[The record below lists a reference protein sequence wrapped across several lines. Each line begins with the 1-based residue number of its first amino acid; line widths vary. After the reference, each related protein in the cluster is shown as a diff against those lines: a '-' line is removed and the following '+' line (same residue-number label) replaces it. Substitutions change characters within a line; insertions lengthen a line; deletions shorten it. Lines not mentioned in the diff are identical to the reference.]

1 MNPHDNEREFGAML
15 RRGLASG
22 AAATQAECLD
32 AEVLAAY
39 YERSLTADEIQACDL
54 HVSNCAHC
62 RSQLATL
69 ARAEPDREGE
79 GSRGWSWIWDWRLL
93 VPVTAA
99 LTIFI
104 AWVSVRQSFVAPQNR
119 VAPTVAQNRDRS
131 PVPETPSAS
140 QSQPQFQLPVPA
152 TQRASPSADL
162 TREPAAAE
170 KKNAGVPSASSGAGI
185 AADKL
190 ERRTDA
196 DSQNELG
203 KLQASAKPRSEIN
216 EEGGKEK
223 DRRGAERMRGGVSDG
238 IGRGASGQASGAS
251 AGVAGGAV
259 VSPAPPLPPVT
270 APGESADRKTAQL
283 DSDQS
288 AAKREQGA
296 AAAGAAGPAQ
306 GTPPQGEYGK
316 TQNAPSHATG
326 NLSGNAQG
334 LAKSATEKQKSSEP
348 ETQALNVNSRFK
360 QDESKPIVIPTPD
373 GSTFWRVAGFAAAQ
387 EIQMSRDVGATW
399 QRQVTEPEPILTA
412 GSAPTP
418 KICWVVGRRGTI
430 LRTVDGE
437 NWLRVKSPTPVDLTA
452 VLATDADV
460 ASISAADGAIFTT
473 KDGGATWTRT
483 QKPR

>member
-1 MNPHDNEREFGAML
+1 MNPRDNEREFGAML

-22 AAATQAECLD
+22 AATTEADCLD

-39 YERSLTADEIQACDL
+39 YERALTADEIRACDL

-62 RSQLATL
+62 RSQLAAL
-69 ARAEPDREGE
+69 ARAEPEREGE
-79 GSRGWSWIWDWRLL
+79 GSRGWSWLWDWRLL

-119 VAPTVAQNRDRS
+119 VAPTVAQNRDRA

-140 QSQPQFQLPVPA
+140 QPQPQFPA
-152 TQRASPSADL
+152 VAPQRASPSADL

-170 KKNAGVPSASSGAGI
+170 KKNPGAPSASSAAGI

-196 DSQNELG
+196 PSQNELG
-203 KLQASAKPRSEIN
+203 KLQASAKPRSGIN

-223 DRRGAERMRGGVSDG
+223 DRRGGERMRGGVSDG
-238 IGRGASGQASGAS
+238 IGRGAYGQSGTG
-251 AGVAGGAV
+251 AGVAGGAA
-259 VSPAPPLPPVT
+259 VSPAPPPVT
-270 APGESADRKTAQL
+270 APGESADRKTADL

-296 AAAGAAGPAQ
+296 AAAGTPGPAQ
-306 GTPPQGEYGK
+306 VAPPQSEYGK

-334 LAKSATEKQKSSEP
+334 LTKSATEKQKSSEP

-437 NWLRVKSPTPVDLTA
+437 NWLRVKSPTPADLTA

-473 KDGGATWTRT
+473 RDGGATWTRT